1 MDYRIQPNPRSVGV
15 SVQGDGW
22 FAQDLGTGRR
32 QVIAVWYDTG
42 TFDSIGDYVNRP
54 FSLCDY
60 VIERHRADTG
70 QIPADGWEQV
80 CRVTGNRYATR
91 QHLLDLEG
99 CRWVRLRFLRSEGT
113 PELRF
118 DIHDAA
124 AGISDSWLF
133 LGDSITA
140 CGMGNAWG
148 TSFAER
154 IHAIDPRFYPVQ
166 QNGGIGGLTSRDGR
180 AHIRTWL
187 ADAPARFVP
196 VAYGT
201 NDAWGEPND
210 LAAYESNLRFMFDA
224 VLDAGKIPVL
234 PTVPYASD
242 AHAGRCT
249 ADYNAVIA
257 RLWASYGERLV
268 QGPDLYAFF
277 RERPHLLSE
286 DGVHPSEAGYEA
298 MRRHWAQVMYARVYA
313 PDAKL

>member
-1 MDYRIQPNPRSVGV
+1 M
-15 SVQGDGW
+15 
-22 FAQDLGTGRR
+22 
-32 QVIAVWYDTG
+32 
-42 TFDSIGDYVNRP
+42 
-54 FSLCDY
+54 
-60 VIERHRADTG
+60 
-70 QIPADGWEQV
+70 
-80 CRVTGNRYATR
+80 
-91 QHLLDLEG
+91 
-99 CRWVRLRFLRSEGT
+99 
-113 PELRF
+113 
-118 DIHDAA
+118 
-124 AGISDSWLF
+124 
-133 LGDSITA
+133 
-140 CGMGNAWG
+140 
-148 TSFAER
+148 
-154 IHAIDPRFYPVQ
+154 
-166 QNGGIGGLTSRDGR
+166 
-180 AHIRTWL
+180 
-187 ADAPARFVP
+187 P

-210 LAAYESNLRFMFDA
+210 LAAYESNLRFMLDA